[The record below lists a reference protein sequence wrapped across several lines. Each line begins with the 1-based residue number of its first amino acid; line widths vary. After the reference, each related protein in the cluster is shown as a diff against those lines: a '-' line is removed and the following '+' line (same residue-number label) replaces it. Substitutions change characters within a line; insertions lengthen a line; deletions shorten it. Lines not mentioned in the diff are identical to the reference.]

1 MSEPDKRTAALR
13 GALTSFILVNVN
25 TADLQHIGQLFQ
37 ARKLRPHIGEVLRL
51 SQVRA
56 AHEMLEGGRHR
67 PGKISTRPLSSKG
80 VERALSGDRRRGANV
95 RSASSLCRK
104 QPVCFRTLGACHVIP
119 WMGRKQL

>member
-1 MSEPDKRTAALR
+1 MAEAVAAEISMSPQMAGTVDVVIDTVGGEIVVQAFDWLRPGGILVSAVSEPDKRTAALR

-25 TADLQHIGQLFQ
+25 TADLQHIGQVFQ

-67 PGKISTRPLSSKG
+67 PGKIVLVP
-80 VERALSGDRRRGANV
+80 
-95 RSASSLCRK
+95 
-104 QPVCFRTLGACHVIP
+104 
-119 WMGRKQL
+119 